1 MNLTELL
8 NSDMNTL
15 SRAAQ
20 QGLEW
25 WLREL
30 RGMVP
35 AGLGGTGRRLAA
47 FHRLGPADEIIAAS
61 PGPRSVDTLVI
72 PAEICLVRHLTL
84 PAMREADL
92 RALVELDADRILPVA
107 ASALV
112 IGVRPGGPSAKHAE
126 QIDVTV
132 GALPLVRAE
141 RIAGNITVAEI
152 APRYIGPLDESGEQ
166 LAFDLA
172 PAMRAA
178 GLLPQRPAVAQ
189 FWWIVVGA
197 FVAVNLIFAVVR
209 DQQKVNEAQTM
220 VDAQAPALG
229 AVRRIEVVIGRN
241 AALINTLRTRRERQ
255 QPLRALARLGAAI
268 PERSWVQ
275 RMEWDGQRLRVS
287 GYAAREVN
295 PIAAIK
301 ASGAFTGVRAGRA
314 DALTETANGK
324 PFDFSATLGEQP

>member
-8 NSDMNTL
+8 NSDMTTL
-15 SRAAQ
+15 TRAAQ
-20 QGLEW
+20 QGFDW

-30 RGMVP
+30 RGLVP
-35 AGLGGTGRRLAA
+35 ARLGGASRPLAA
-47 FHRLGPADEIIAAS
+47 FHRLGPADEIVAA
-61 PGPRSVDTLVI
+61 RTAKRNADTLVL
-72 PAEICLVRHLTL
+72 PEDICLVRQIAL

-112 IGVRPGGPSAKHAE
+112 VGVRPGGPSAQHAD

-141 RIAGNITVAEI
+141 RIARNLAEADL
-152 APRYIGPLDESGEQ
+152 APRWIGPLDATGEH

-178 GLLPQRPAVAQ
+178 GLLPQRPPVAR
-189 FWWIVVGA
+189 FWWIVVGVLIA
-197 FVAVNLIFAVVR
+197 INLIFAVVR
-209 DQQKVNEAQTM
+209 DQQQVNAAQAM

-229 AVRRIEVVIGRN
+229 AVRRIEATIGRN
-241 AALINTLRTRRERQ
+241 TARINTLRTRRERQ
-255 QPLRALARLGAAI
+255 QPLRALARLGVAI
-268 PERSWVQ
+268 PARSWVQ
-275 RMEWDGQRLRVS
+275 RMEWDGVRLRVS
-287 GYAAREVN
+287 GYAARDVN

-301 ASGAFTGVRAGRA
+301 ASGAFVGVRAGRA
-314 DALTETANGK
+314 DALTETAAGR
-324 PFDFSATLGEQP
+324 PFDFSATLEEKH